1 MMMVVYFHETKRER
15 FWIILLAFGSGNYR
29 QLNLLDMSERER
41 ER

>member
-15 FWIILLAFGSGNYR
+15 LWIILLAFGSGNYG